1 MVFKR
6 GRICSSR
13 RTIRLRDIE
22 ARVLASLE
30 AHLLAPDIVEA
41 AVEAY
46 REGRARLNAERARGR
61 RNAER
66 DLAAVDR
73 RIAGIVAAIEAGGDA
88 RALAQRLNVLELE
101 RRSIVYRLPTTPG
114 ADVVELHPQ
123 AAARYRAKVADIRAA
138 ISQGDAASEEAIGLT
153 RELVD
158 RIVVHDSSAGV
169 PLALEL
175 VGDLAALMGTAPP
188 VGATMVVAGIGFE
201 PMTFRL

>member
-73 RIAGIVAAIEAGGDA
+73 RIAGIVAATRGPLPSALTCSSSSGGRSFTDCQPPQ
-88 RALAQRLNVLELE
+88 ALTLSSCIPRRRPGIAQRSPTYGRPYLKEMRQAR
-101 RRSIVYRLPTTPG
+101 RRS
-114 ADVVELHPQ
+114 A
-123 AAARYRAKVADIRAA
+123 
-138 ISQGDAASEEAIGLT
+138 
-153 RELVD
+153 
-158 RIVVHDSSAGV
+158 
-169 PLALEL
+169 
-175 VGDLAALMGTAPP
+175 
-188 VGATMVVAGIGFE
+188 
-201 PMTFRL
+201 